1 MAEPVPMDEEMQDV
15 GAYGSL
21 GGMPKSSDGW
31 ASVPGSGRGLNL
43 TGALLPS
50 ASPLSLQL
58 VRCLLAV
65 QLLRRRP
72 ADAARPPPAL
82 AACSRRR

>member
-31 ASVPGSGRGLNL
+31 ASVPGSGRGLN
-43 TGALLPS
+43 AVPPS
-50 ASPLSLQL
+50 ACPLSLQL
-58 VRCLLAV
+58 VR
-65 QLLRRRP
+65 
-72 ADAARPPPAL
+72 
-82 AACSRRR
+82 

>member
-31 ASVPGSGRGLNL
+31 ASVPGSGRGLN
-43 TGALLPS
+43 AVPPS
-50 ASPLSLQL
+50 ACPLSLQL